1 MTTSGSLLLDGNSLT
16 LDDVVAVA
24 VGRAPVELAPAA
36 RARMERA
43 HEVVSAIV
51 RRNAVAYGVTTG
63 FGKLSDVAIPPDRLG
78 ELQVNLVRSH
88 AAGVGALLNERETR
102 AMMLLRANVIAK
114 GFSGARPALVELLT
128 GMLNAGVY
136 PPIPEQG
143 SVGASGDLAPL
154 AHLALALIGEGDLFS
169 GGDSGSAATMLA
181 RAGLSPVRLGPK
193 EGITLI
199 NGTQAHTAIAAL
211 AVVDA
216 HRLWQIAHLAGAMTL
231 EALMGTPVAF
241 DARIQDARG
250 QLGQAASAALL
261 RQLLT
266 DSEIRES
273 HREGDPRVQDSYA
286 LRCMPQVHG
295 PVLDAIDFCAGVIGR
310 ELNAATD
317 NPLVFSDTG
326 ELLSGGNFHGQAV
339 AMTLDFLAI
348 ALTNLATMSERRTDR
363 LVNPDLNHGLPP
375 FLSPDA
381 GVNSGFMMAQVTA
394 ASLASECKV
403 LSHPASVDTIPTDGN
418 KEDVVP
424 MAMGA
429 AWKLRRIV
437 QNVRSVLAIEL
448 MCAAQGLDY
457 RQPLRAG
464 RGAAHGHR
472 LVRELVTPLE
482 RDRVLST
489 DIAALAAAI
498 ERGHFTT
505 RMGGSA

>member
-1 MTTSGSLLLDGNSLT
+1 MRTVSLDGNSLT
-16 LDDVVAVA
+16 LDDVVSVA
-24 VGRAPVELAPAA
+24 HGARVELAPAA

-43 HEVVSAIV
+43 YDVVASIV
-51 RRNAVAYGVTTG
+51 SSNAVVYGVTTG
-63 FGKLSDVAIPPDRLG
+63 FGKLSDVVIPPDRLE

-88 AAGVGALLNERETR
+88 AAGVGPLLPEREVR

-114 GFSGARPALVELLT
+114 GYSGARPALVDLLAN
-128 GMLNAGVY
+128 MLNAGLY

-154 AHLALALIGEGDLFS
+154 AHLALALIGEGDLYR
-169 GGDSGSAATMLA
+169 GGERDSAAALFATV
-181 RAGLSPVRLGPK
+181 GLDPVRLGPK

-199 NGTQAHTAIAAL
+199 NGTQAHTAVAAL

-216 HRLWQIAHLAGAMTL
+216 HRLWQVAHLAGAMSL
-231 EALMGTPVAF
+231 EALLGTPVAF
-241 DARIQDARG
+241 DPRIHDARG

-261 RQLLT
+261 RSLLHA
-266 DSEIRES
+266 SEIRES
-273 HREGDPRVQDSYA
+273 HRENDPRVQDPYA

-317 NPLVFSDTG
+317 NPLVFSETG

-348 ALTNLATMSERRTDR
+348 ALTNLATIAERRIDR
-363 LVNPDLNHGLPP
+363 LVHPDLNQGMPA

-437 QNVRSVLAIEL
+437 QNVRHVLAIEL
-448 MCAAQGLDY
+448 MCAAQGLDI
-457 RQPLRAG
+457 RRPLRAG
-464 RGAAHGHR
+464 RGAEQGHR
-472 LVRELVTPLE
+472 LVRQLVAPLE
-482 RDRVLST
+482 RDRVLSA
-489 DIAALAAAI
+489 DIATLAHA
-498 ERGHFTT
+498 
-505 RMGGSA
+505 